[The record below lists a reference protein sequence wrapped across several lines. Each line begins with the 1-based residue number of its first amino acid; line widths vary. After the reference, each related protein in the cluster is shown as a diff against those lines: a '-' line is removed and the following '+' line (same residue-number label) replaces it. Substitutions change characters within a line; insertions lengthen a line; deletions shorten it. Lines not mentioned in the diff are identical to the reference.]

1 MMKLVLALSVT
12 AAVALASL
20 AWNAQAASVSG
31 SASLLPHAHN
41 YSAVEQTGCVFGGRH
56 CRAGF
61 KWVCGPYAA
70 PMGQRWVPLRALL
83 APSAERF
90 HSRRRSRL
98 HAVACARSAR
108 L

>member
-1 MMKLVLALSVT
+1 MTKLALALSVT

-20 AWNAQAASVSG
+20 AWNAQAASVSR

-70 PMGQRWVPLRALL
+70 PMGQRCRC
-83 APSAERF
+83 AP
-90 HSRRRSRL
+90 
-98 HAVACARSAR
+98 C
-108 L
+108 